1 MKYLLIML
9 IFLLTGCNKTT
20 LKLENI
26 KSIEYNNIN
35 FIDENFND
43 LKENLLKLEFNCS
56 KENNNNETSLKI
68 VTDNNLYNIYI
79 LNDYIEF
86 KENDKYCFCKN
97 KNVEQIYNML
107 NELESLYNN
116 DSFYTI
122 TYTNNYED
130 NSNDE
135 IIKIDKND
143 NYIII
148 NSMYDLYNFS
158 INEIKVNNNEY
169 EEIDLIYNKDFIN
182 KNNIIIRKDD
192 FTNIKISFST
202 KYNYIVNIIPYLE
215 DEILKFKKE
224 FVQKK

>member
-1 MKYLLIML
+1 
-9 IFLLTGCNKTT
+9 
-20 LKLENI
+20 
-26 KSIEYNNIN
+26 
-35 FIDENFND
+35 
-43 LKENLLKLEFNCS
+43 
-56 KENNNNETSLKI
+56 
-68 VTDNNLYNIYI
+68 
-79 LNDYIEF
+79 
-86 KENDKYCFCKN
+86 
-97 KNVEQIYNML
+97 ML